1 MIIRKMV
8 KSTNV
13 LAFIVNR
20 ILMFVLV
27 GYLYYLIKDRWKYI
41 FIYSDSLG
49 MDCYVL
55 LLYI

>member
-27 GYLYYLIKDRWKYI
+27 RYLYYLLKTDGNISSFTVIRYGWTAMFY
-41 FIYSDSLG
+41 
-49 MDCYVL
+49 
-55 LLYI
+55 